1 MTPAE
6 RLRSTVRSPPESA
19 ATAFAARLAAW
30 LPRAAG
36 PVALD
41 PLTPITIAAAVALLL
56 FTGPQAPLQDLA
68 YLLVVPLCWI
78 TVRATPISAAVAF
91 GAVSVIAIVAASLG
105 TGPFVGERVWL
116 ELALMLGLFAA
127 IMLSTAV
134 LVEDRARYA
143 AALLAANR
151 SLEDLVAAR
160 TAALARSEEQFRSMV
175 EIAPLPL
182 LLVRAADRAVVYLNP
197 RAAELLALSPVT
209 AIGRPLPDLFA
220 EATDREALD
229 YMIRRNGAI
238 RDFEV
243 ELRPAD
249 GRTLWAL
256 LSISTVSYG
265 AEAVLLIG
273 INDITGRRKLEDDLR
288 LRATI
293 DGLTG
298 IANRTH
304 FMDTGD
310 LEVHRA
316 RRYSRP
322 LSLVLIDLDHFKQ
335 VNDSHGHGAGD
346 RVIREA
352 VRACLGA
359 LRSID
364 RMGRLGGEE
373 FAALLPETGA
383 EGAIVVAERL
393 RSAIEALSVDLDDGS
408 VIAPTASI
416 GVATLADDDPTRIDG
431 LIARADRALYQAKR
445 SGRNRVAV
453 DGPIANFRA
462 GAIGPAAGARLDR
475 TRAPVAGAIRA
486 NGPEP

>member
-393 RSAIEALSVDLDDGS
+393 RSAIEAVRIDLDGGAT
-408 VIAPTASI
+408 IAPTASL
-416 GVATLADDDPTRIDG
+416 GVATLSEADPTRIDG
-431 LIARADRALYQAKR
+431 LIARADRALYRAKR

-453 DGPIANFRA
+453 DN
-462 GAIGPAAGARLDR
+462 
-475 TRAPVAGAIRA
+475 
-486 NGPEP
+486 